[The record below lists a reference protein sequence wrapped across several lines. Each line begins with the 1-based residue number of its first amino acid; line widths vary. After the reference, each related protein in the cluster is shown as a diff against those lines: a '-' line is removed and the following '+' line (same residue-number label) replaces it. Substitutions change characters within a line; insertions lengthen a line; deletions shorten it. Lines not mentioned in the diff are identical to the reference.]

1 MAPRPMF
8 KFLFAMVLAIAAVVA
23 INTLAA
29 MPKRPPISEA
39 ATTRPIFQ
47 PLFQKVY

>member
-8 KFLFAMVLAIAAVVA
+8 TFIFAMALAIAAVVA

-29 MPKRPPISEA
+29 MPKA
-39 ATTRPIFQ
+39 ATTGPIFQ
-47 PLFQKVY
+47 PGFQKVF